1 MNPPIV
7 PTTCTMDCPDTC
19 ALEVAVEDGRIQR
32 ISGSR
37 EHSPTNGFICNKVS
51 RFAKRV
57 YHPDRI
63 LFPLRRRGPKG
74 TGAFARISWQEAI
87 AEITGRF
94 QEILQRWSGEAILPY
109 HYGGSNGL
117 LGDGF
122 LDDFFFAKLG
132 ASRLAKT
139 LCAAPTTEVATGMYG
154 KMAGVAFEDYRHA
167 QFILLWGANPK
178 VSNLVPAKE
187 RTR

>member
-1 MNPPIV
+1 MTPTIV
-7 PTTCTMDCPDTC
+7 PTTCTLDCPDTC

-32 ISGSR
+32 ISGSC

-51 RFAKRV
+51 RFAERV

-74 TGAFARISWQEAI
+74 TGAFTRISWQEAI

-154 KMAGVAFEDYRHA
+154 KMPGVAFEDYRHA
-167 QFILLWGANPK
+167 KFILLWGANPK
-178 VSNLVPAKE
+178 VSNIVPAKE